1 MKNTQIIP
9 VKHAIYTQFP
19 PKNNCDFITENISS
33 VRNKNPI
40 KKLINH
46 LFRRKKTVIISN
58 INNHSLKQDKTNT
71 KTLKHHINTISYI
84 KENLNETK
92 NINTFIDILKEKK
105 IYVENT
111 QESSS
116 IDKRLRACPVN
127 LNDPN
132 ILILNKKNYI
142 GHGSYGIAYHV
153 GNFVI
158 KIPKNREHLDTHF
171 AKLGRSRRILA
182 DINQNKDFC
191 RVLTLKNGA
200 HVLISKFIDGQ
211 SVTGEEAYQFVK
223 SRGRILHDYNV
234 DGNVRKDKQG
244 KLHLIDADFAT
255 LPIEARRN
263 SLGSNQLYDLFPKYT
278 RDYLKL
284 KAIK

>member
-1 MKNTQIIP
+1 MKSTQIAP
-9 VKHAIYTQFP
+9 VKSSIYIP
-19 PKNNCDFITENISS
+19 SAPKSNCDFITDNIHSIG
-33 VRNKNPI
+33 NKNPI
-40 KKLINH
+40 KNFITNLFKTKNTSIINKIKDSFLLKIDNIKLKN
-46 LFRRKKTVIISN
+46 
-58 INNHSLKQDKTNT
+58 
-71 KTLKHHINTISYI
+71 
-84 KENLNETK
+84 TK
-92 NINTFIDILKEKK
+92 NINKFIDILKDKN
-105 IYVENT
+105 IYVENIL
-111 QESSS
+111 ESTF
-116 IDKRLRACPVN
+116 IDECLKSRSEN

-132 ILILNKKNYI
+132 ILILKEKNYI
-142 GHGSYGIAYHV
+142 GDGSYGVAYHV
-153 GNFVI
+153 GNFAI
-158 KIPKNREHLDTHF
+158 KIPTHRQHLITHF

-200 HVLISKFIDGQ
+200 QVLISKFIDGQ

-278 RDYLKL
+278 REYLKL
-284 KAIK
+284 KVKK